1 MSKDSPAPNRRL
13 GDKYV
18 LGEPLGAGGQG
29 RVVRARHELLGT
41 EVAIKLL
48 HADAERSP
56 EARVRAFLREA
67 QAVARLRH
75 RNVVSVTDFG
85 EQDDEAYL
93 VMELLE
99 GESLRE
105 RLLRERTLSAAATT
119 TLVTDVAAALAYC
132 HASGVIHRDLKPENV
147 FFARDDH
154 GTETVKVL
162 DFGTAL
168 DAESAPLGTTS
179 GRAPGT
185 PHYMSPEQLSG
196 EAAVDARADLFALGV
211 LAFECL
217 VGRRPFDADAYGE
230 LVLQVCTR
238 PLPVPSEL
246 APLPAGFDAWFRKSC
261 ARDPEDRFH
270 DATAQ
275 ARALEGALEGAA
287 EAPPSSPPP
296 SSVSHTTGGGEPT
309 SSLRHRWPYLA
320 AALTV
325 ALVGA
330 GFAVR
335 GSTLRTGGDASQG
348 AGATTTPRDP
358 SAHAGGDG
366 SIARERVAVMRLRPL
381 SVGEGD
387 AMLAEVLAGE
397 LVTRLSADAAFD
409 LLALTSTQRFGGDA
423 GTDYAG
429 LVATLHADTVVD
441 GTLRIADGRAHVMVE
456 LVDPRTTTVRFSRT
470 YSGPVASVESLARE
484 AARDLLSAV
493 HPQAKQKTE
502 SRPPARPEAY
512 TAYAYGRYFAQKR
525 DETGLRSAI
534 RHYEEALRLDPD
546 YAPAWVGIAD
556 ANRLLPWIS
565 LEPPKAA
572 MDRARVA
579 LGHASALAPDSS
591 DVQTCRGGVLEAD
604 WQYADAEAAYR
615 KAIELDPSNAQ
626 AHQWLGE
633 FLVLFRR
640 DEEAIAAMARAV
652 ELNPLDANLHK
663 QRAAVLFRARRFA
676 DAEAS
681 ARLAVRM
688 DDKQPYGHGWIGY
701 ALLWQGKYDEGLAEI
716 HADPMS
722 QPDFMKP
729 FVRIQ
734 ELVTASLRGNA
745 REVARLYRVV
755 EATHMRQIEPFM
767 MSVAAAAAHEPSA
780 MYEALDAAF
789 HDHSKILFEVSVH
802 PVFDPYRKEPRFVAL
817 LDRIGLTPGGPVRK

>member
-246 APLPAGFDAWFRKSC
+246 APLPAGFDAWFRKS
-261 ARDPEDRFH
+261 ARAIRK
-270 DATAQ
+270 TASTTRPRR
-275 ARALEGALEGAA
+275 RALEGALEGAA
-287 EAPPSSPPP
+287 EAPSSSPSP

-309 SSLRHRWPYLA
+309 KVCATAGPTRRQRSPWRSWGQASRCAGPPFGPA
-320 AALTV
+320 ATHQEPA
-325 ALVGA
+325 
-330 GFAVR
+330 R
-335 GSTLRTGGDASQG
+335 
-348 AGATTTPRDP
+348 PRRRAP
-358 SAHAGGDG
+358 SAHAERRWVDRTRARRGDAP
-366 SIARERVAVMRLRPL
+366 SPAERR
-381 SVGEGD
+381 EGD

-423 GTDYAG
+423 GTDYAARG
-429 LVATLHADTVVD
+429 DAHADTVVD

-755 EATHMRQIEPFM
+755 EATHMRQLEPFM

-817 LDRIGLTPGGPVRK
+817 LDRMGLTPGGPVRK